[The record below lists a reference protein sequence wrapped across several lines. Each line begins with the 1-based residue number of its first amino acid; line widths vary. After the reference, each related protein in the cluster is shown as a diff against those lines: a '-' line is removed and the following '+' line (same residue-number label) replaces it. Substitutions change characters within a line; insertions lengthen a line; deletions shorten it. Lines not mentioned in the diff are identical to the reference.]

1 MRFLGKNFSFKLF
14 VLFLFASSGY
24 LFSTPYLS
32 ILSFKRAID
41 LQDSEAAS
49 KYVDFP
55 SVRTSLKEQLRAS
68 FEYKN
73 VGNQIDGRFLDIGT
87 LIFDPFAERVIKSV
101 LEYTVNPEGLA
112 LLLSTGKLSAGNS
125 KVDKQIDKYQELD
138 NDVIIKLHYIDIN
151 KFILISY
158 LPTFDEP
165 IKAYWKRES
174 INHWNLHSIR
184 LPAKTFRIL
193 N

>member
-1 MRFLGKNFSFKLF
+1 MRFLGKNFFFKLF
-14 VLFLFASSGY
+14 VIFFFTSSGY
-24 LFSTPYLS
+24 VFSTPYLS

-41 LQDSEAAS
+41 LQNSEAAS

-68 FEYKN
+68 FKYKN
-73 VGNQIDGRFLDIGT
+73 LGNQIDDRLLDIGI

-112 LLLSTGKLSAGNS
+112 LLLSTGKLSTGNP
-125 KVDKQIDKYQELD
+125 KVNKQIDKYQESD
-138 NDVIIKLHYIDIN
+138 DDVTIKLHYIDIN
-151 KFILISY
+151 KFVLISY
-158 LPTFDEP
+158 LPAFDEP
-165 IKAYWKRES
+165 IKAYWQRQS
-174 INHWNLHSIR
+174 INHWNLYSIR
-184 LPAKTFRIL
+184 LPAKTFQIL